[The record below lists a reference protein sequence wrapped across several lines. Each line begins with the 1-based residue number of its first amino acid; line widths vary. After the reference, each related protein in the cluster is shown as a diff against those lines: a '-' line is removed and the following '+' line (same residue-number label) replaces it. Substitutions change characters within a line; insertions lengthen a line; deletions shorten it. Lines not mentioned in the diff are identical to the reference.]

1 VAMEEEER
9 GRHGVA
15 TRGGELGPVLQFVSW
30 LLYGAGSSC
39 MRKKGRR
46 KEREKEEKEEKK
58 ERGKC
63 GFFSNMNFFVE
74 KYKI

>member
-1 VAMEEEER
+1 MEEEER

-58 ERGKC
+58 ERGKMWIFFKYEIFC
-63 GFFSNMNFFVE
+63 GE
-74 KYKI
+74 I